1 MISITDPIQ
10 PALAHVRRILFEP
23 FSARK
28 WFVLGF
34 SVFLANLVD
43 GGSFNVNG
51 NPFDHSSRTTAP
63 DFSPVTEWVSTH
75 LPLVIALG
83 VVLFILI
90 LGLVVVFQWLGS
102 RGEFMF
108 LDNVARDRAEI
119 VEPWTRFQDL
129 GNRLFR
135 FRLMLLL
142 ASLGLLIVCG
152 GLGVLIALP
161 DIHARHFG
169 ASALTGTISAGGL
182 LFLGFLAIAI
192 IGLLLR
198 DFVVPIMYRR
208 NLGTTE
214 AWAVLRRELL
224 PGNRWRFVGFYLM
237 TFLLWIPAL
246 ILILAGCCLTCC
258 VAILPYLSSVAFLP
272 IFVFFRCYSLGFL
285 EQFGEDWRIIEVPQP
300 QISTRSPDPLP

>member
-1 MISITDPIQ
+1 MISIIDPIQ

-28 WFVLGF
+28 WFVMGF
-34 SVFLANLVD
+34 SAFLTNLAG
-43 GGSFNVNG
+43 GGSFNFNG
-51 NPFDHSSRTTAP
+51 NPFDRPAHGAMP
-63 DFSPVTEWVSTH
+63 DFSPVTEWISSH

-90 LGLVVVFQWLGS
+90 LALVVVFLWLGS

-108 LDNVARDRAEI
+108 LDNVAQDRAEI
-119 VEPWTRFQDL
+119 VEPWTRLRDL

-142 ASLGLLIVCG
+142 ASLGLLLVCG

-161 DIHARHFG
+161 DIHARAFG
-169 ASALTGTISAGGL
+169 TSAITALATAGGL
-182 LFLGFLAIAI
+182 LVLGFLVIGI

-198 DFVVPIMYRR
+198 GFVVPIMYRR
-208 NLGTTE
+208 NLDTSA
-214 AWAVLRRELL
+214 AWTVLLRDLL
-224 PGNRWRFVGFYLM
+224 PGSAWRFVGFFVM
-237 TFLLWIPAL
+237 SFLLWIPAFLL
-246 ILILAGCCLTCC
+246 ILLGCCLTCC

-285 EQFGEDWRIIEVPQP
+285 EQFGEEWRIIETPRAQ
-300 QISTRSPDPLP
+300 S